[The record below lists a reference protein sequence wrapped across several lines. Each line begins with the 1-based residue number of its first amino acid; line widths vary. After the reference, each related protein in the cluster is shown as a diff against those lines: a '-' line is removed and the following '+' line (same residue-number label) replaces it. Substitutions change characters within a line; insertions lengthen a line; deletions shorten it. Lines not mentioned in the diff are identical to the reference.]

1 MARSSIWRRASRCSQ
16 LLNRGTSVQPCP
28 RQGPTTGHGSSC
40 AVATL
45 ICSCDARKSWQE
57 YVAGFLEHG
66 LIADVRSK
74 PNTTMRRMKV
84 MAQSARP
91 TAASTHTGIG
101 TSSRQPSQMSGR
113 TGSFLIRARQPG
125 TSWIVSRKKQW
136 PDCNEQSHKH
146 HQHSLRTP
154 S

>member
-1 MARSSIWRRASRCSQ
+1 MQPAAQSRYLGAAVPAPGPDDRSWVILCSHDADLQLRRTQ
-16 LLNRGTSVQPCP
+16 
-28 RQGPTTGHGSSC
+28 
-40 AVATL
+40 
-45 ICSCDARKSWQE
+45 I
-57 YVAGFLEHG
+57 VAGFLEHG

-146 HQHSLRTP
+146 HQHSHINTTTG
-154 S
+154 